1 MSQASS
7 RSGRTA
13 EHRAKIKALNDA
25 FRTSFSG
32 GKLFLTAGLAALPA
46 EVRTMA
52 LAKVATYNDFDE
64 DNDPWAEH
72 DFGAFEYGGQTF
84 FWKIDYY
91 DRTLEKGSEDPSQ
104 SREDHQGTDPD
115 ARRRVLTSLKAT
127 LRA

>member
-32 GKLFLTAGLAALPA
+32 GKLFLTAGLVALPA

-52 LAKVATYNDFDE
+52 LAKVAAYNDFDE
-64 DNDPWAEH
+64 SDDPWGEH
-72 DFGAFEYGGQTF
+72 DFGAFECAGQTF

-91 DRTLEKGSEDPSQ
+91 DRTMEMGSEDPTNP
-104 SREDHQGTDPD
+104 EKTT
-115 ARRRVLTSLKAT
+115 RVLTLMLAEEY
-127 LRA
+127 

>member
-1 MSQASS
+1 MSKASS

-32 GKLFLTAGLAALPA
+32 GKLFLTAGLAALPV

-52 LAKVATYNDFDE
+52 LAKVAAYNDFDE

-72 DFGAFEYGGQTF
+72 DFGAFEYEGQTF

-91 DRTLEKGSEDPSQ
+91 DRTLEKGSEDPTNP
-104 SREDHQGTDPD
+104 EKTT
-115 ARRRVLTSLKAT
+115 RVLTLMLAEEY
-127 LRA
+127 